1 MISFKVFAG
10 TDVGL
15 RDNNED
21 NFIVC
26 PDLKKCEWIIPA
38 DHRQEI
44 PLSDAGCLLVVADG
58 MGGQNAG
65 EVASEIAIETV
76 KTRFT
81 STALQ
86 GVQANDS
93 NAVKQY
99 LCNTIIQADEQVKAF
114 SKEHPETEGMGSTL
128 VIAWILG
135 NKIYVAWIGDSR
147 AYSCIASLGIARLTK
162 DHSYVQQLVD
172 MGRLTE
178 EQAMDDPNSNI
189 ITRSLGDFSQK
200 AKPDV
205 AEYVLHDGEVVMLCS
220 DGLCGVC
227 PDGMIGRIIEDNSDD
242 LQKCRE
248 QLTNAALAAG
258 GSDNITIALLQVVS
272 GCDEPAVDAA
282 DSADTPSPLP
292 NVFRRFRM
300 AGIFPNWLTPA
311 NVFAIIF
318 ALAILSCLF
327 YAGYYLFSKQKTT
340 ETVHIPVTISIKL
353 GKKELRQN
361 ESTKLT
367 IETNAVLDSI
377 ELCISS
383 SSIKFNKKDSTI
395 SGKSFEKD
403 ENVTI
408 TARYKYDS
416 SIKDEVTIYLKKDTL
431 SSFEEKFKGVIKLKD
446 AGEVIRQD
454 SGSELCRVDSAMLNK
469 IKLNKIKRKDTL
481 SVVSKIIK

>member
-1 MISFKVFAG
+1 MITFKVFAG

-81 STALQ
+81 SSLLSQ
-86 GVQANDS
+86 VQTNNPD
-93 NAVKQY
+93 AVKQY

-227 PDGMIGRIIEDNSDD
+227 PDGLIGRIIEANSDD

-272 GCDEPAVDAA
+272 GCDEPAGDAA
-282 DSADTPSPLP
+282 DSADTPSPLS
-292 NVFRRFRM
+292 NFFRRFRM
-300 AGIFPNWLTPA
+300 DGIVPNWLTPA

-377 ELCISS
+377 ELVFSPDTLIT
-383 SSIKFNKKDSTI
+383 FNKNDSTI
-395 SGKSFEKD
+395 SGNCFKGKEEVKIIAQYKCDRSFRD
-403 ENVTI
+403 SVTI
-408 TARYKYDS
+408 SLLQGDCMRAIESQADTALVGSTSVGDDDVQDGES
-416 SIKDEVTIYLKKDTL
+416 SNRGNNGVSGEPTPSPVKQPGSVEVVK
-431 SSFEEKFKGVIKLKD
+431 
-446 AGEVIRQD
+446 
-454 SGSELCRVDSAMLNK
+454 
-469 IKLNKIKRKDTL
+469 
-481 SVVSKIIK
+481 